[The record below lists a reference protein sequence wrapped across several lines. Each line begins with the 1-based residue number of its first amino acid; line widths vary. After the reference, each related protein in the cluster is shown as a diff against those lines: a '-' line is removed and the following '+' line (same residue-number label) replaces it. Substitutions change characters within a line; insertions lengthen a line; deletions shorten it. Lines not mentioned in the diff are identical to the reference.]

1 MRQTLFVIPAELF
14 GIPLFGFGLV
24 LGLWALLT
32 GAAAWVIYRRT
43 GGAAEILRQLPVML
57 LVGAGIWLAPRVI
70 DVAGGL
76 PVRGFGAMML
86 LAVCAAVGLAVYRAR
101 QMRVDPEVV
110 LSLAFWI
117 FLPGIVGARLYYIA
131 KNWRDFRR
139 LDDEGSLDF
148 TSSLA
153 ATLDVTEGGL
163 VVYGAVI
170 AGAVGYF
177 AFVRRHRLPALAL
190 GDLIAPS
197 LMFGLALGRVGCFL
211 NGCCYGGVC
220 DAPWA
225 VTFPEGQKLPGQ
237 EYARLSP
244 PYSAQMEAGLIP
256 HGVRLEDRGEGPPAI
271 AEIVAGSPAAKSGL
285 QQGDRVARING
296 LAIESAEQA
305 RRALLQLSSVDNE
318 VVVLIAGSDAAKKWT
333 VPAAP
338 SRSLPVHPTQLYAA
352 LDALLI
358 GLFLLAYYPY
368 RRRDGEVVAWL
379 MTLYG
384 AARLLEESIRS
395 DVPHVL
401 RLGFVALNDPQV
413 ISLLVLSG
421 GIVLFAYLWPK
432 SRGSAFERSPGAGE
446 RWAWELRSAA

>member
-1 MRQTLFVIPAELF
+1 MRQTLFVIPAEVF
-14 GIPLFGFGLV
+14 GVPLFGFGLV

-32 GAAAWVIYRRT
+32 GAAAWVIYRRA
-43 GGAAEILRQLPVML
+43 GGGEVLRQVPVML

-70 DVAGGL
+70 DVEHGL
-76 PVRGFGAMML
+76 PVRGFGVMML

-101 QMRVDPEVV
+101 QMRVDPEVI
-110 LSLAFWI
+110 LSLAFWT

-131 KNWRDFRR
+131 KNWSDFRR
-139 LDDEGSLDF
+139 LNDEGAVDWAASF
-148 TSSLA
+148 V
-153 ATLDVTEGGL
+153 ATLNVTEGGL

-190 GDLIAPS
+190 GDLVAPS
-197 LMFGLALGRVGCFL
+197 LMLGLALGRVGCFL
-211 NGCCYGGVC
+211 NGCCYGGMC
-220 DAPWA
+220 DVPWA

-237 EYARLSP
+237 DYARLSP
-244 PYSAQMEAGLIP
+244 PYSGQMEAGLIP
-256 HGVRLEDRGEGPPAI
+256 HGLRLEDRDEGPPAI
-271 AEIVAGSPAAKSGL
+271 AEVVAGSAAANSGL
-285 QQGDRVARING
+285 QPGDRIARING
-296 LAIESAEQA
+296 LAIASAEQA
-305 RRALLQLSSVDNE
+305 RRALLQLSAAGNE
-318 VVVLIAGSDAAKKWT
+318 VTVHVAGSDDARTWT
-333 VPAAP
+333 APAAP
-338 SRSLPVHPTQLYAA
+338 PRTLPVHPTQLYAA
-352 LDALLI
+352 LDATLI

-384 AARLLEESIRS
+384 AARLLEESIRT

-421 GIVLFAYLWPK
+421 GLVLFAYLWPK
-432 SRGSAFERSPGAGE
+432 SRGSAFERTPSSGR
-446 RWAWELRSAA
+446 RWAWQLRAAA